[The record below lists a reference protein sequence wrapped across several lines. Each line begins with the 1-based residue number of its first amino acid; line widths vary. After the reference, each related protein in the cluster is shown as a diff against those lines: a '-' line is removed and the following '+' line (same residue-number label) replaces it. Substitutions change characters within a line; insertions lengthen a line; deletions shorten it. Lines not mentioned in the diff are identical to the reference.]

1 MIYLINLIGYAFV
14 LFLLIIAF
22 SYARDELS
30 FYFNL
35 RQTRRRALDKA
46 AQFLTPKNQLFGN
59 LTLENEFCSLS
70 IKQLQNQIIGMS
82 KVFDSMGQKKVFVAK
97 CTVERIWNADSMF
110 NVIANSFNADIKYEE
125 IRRRVIEYS
134 VMEERV
140 YVKDES
146 RRAVEEKNNKIAFN
160 PRTQN
165 FKKVETIEE
174 KLLGSLIDINTATEE
189 ELEKLPGI
197 GSVIAKKIV
206 LFRINVRLFK
216 SVDDFF
222 DSLNIKESVAQKIR
236 GYMCA
241 MNFGEDPVVENTKQ
255 DVNTV
260 RVEDNLRE
268 LDATLNDEQSSVSST
283 GVITPYIKSDE
294 RVVDFD

>member
-146 RRAVEEKNNKIAFN
+146 RRAAEEKSNKIAFN

-165 FKKVETIEE
+165 FKKVETIDE
-174 KLLGSLIDINTATEE
+174 KLRGSLIDINTATEE

-206 LFRINVRLFK
+206 LFRTNVRLFK

-222 DSLNIKESVAQKIR
+222 DSLNIKESVAQKLR
-236 GYMCA
+236 GYICA

-268 LDATLNDEQSSVSST
+268 LDATLNDEQSPVSST